1 MTRVLRSRSSL
12 FLLSIGLA
20 LGFAGCGG
28 SGSPSP
34 HQASLGSIVDG
45 VAQAAM
51 EQQGIPG
58 MTVAL
63 AKNGTMLYVQGYGS
77 C

>member
-34 HQASLGSIVDG
+34 HQATLGSIVDG

-51 EQQGIPG
+51 QQGMPG

-63 AKNGTMLYVQGYGS
+63 AKNGTMLYVQGYGVS
-77 C
+77 